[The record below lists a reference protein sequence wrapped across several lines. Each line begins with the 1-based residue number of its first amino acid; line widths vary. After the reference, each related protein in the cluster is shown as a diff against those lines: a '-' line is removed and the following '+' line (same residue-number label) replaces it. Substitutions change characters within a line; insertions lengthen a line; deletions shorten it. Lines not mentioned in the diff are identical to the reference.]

1 MTPPSKPLAPDL
13 DALRRAEAAGAHV
26 MAARNAL
33 RKGERERAREL
44 VKAAFAENP
53 GDIAAV
59 EFLGDLFLEEGET
72 QQALQLFERAHQAHP
87 NYAPFEEKLAIC
99 RLDLAEIES
108 DKLARQLVL
117 TQGDGD
123 KDVELSPAKAVTL
136 SLFVPGAGQF
146 YNDENELG
154 VAYLAAGAISC
165 LAWFYPLITA
175 LTRLPKG
182 QRLDFGAALGSMS
195 GLEATLFY
203 LGSAIW
209 SLVYIASALAAN
221 ASAKRFNRA
230 RRASLGL

>member
-1 MTPPSKPLAPDL
+1 MTEPRKSLAPDL

-33 RKGERERAREL
+33 RKGEKERAREL

-53 GDIAAV
+53 GDIAAI

-72 QQALQLFERAHQAHP
+72 EQALKLFERAHQAHP

-108 DKLARQLVL
+108 DKLARQMLL

-123 KDVELSPAKAVTL
+123 KSLERSPAKAVTL
-136 SLFVPGAGQF
+136 SLLLPGAGQF

-154 VAYLAAGAISC
+154 GVYLAAGVISC

-175 LTRLPKG
+175 LSRLPKG
-182 QRLDFGAALGSMS
+182 QRLDVGAALGSMS
-195 GLEATLFY
+195 GFEATFFY

-209 SLVYIASALAAN
+209 SAVYLASALAAN
-221 ASAKRFNRA
+221 NSAKRFNQG
-230 RRASLGL
+230 RRAVLGL